1 MTFPGFLAKNHLPSV
16 LSDPISLPSLCG
28 QDVNPLLCPVRALR
42 IYLNRVEERRKGCK
56 RLFISHSDSYGKE
69 ISCDTISR
77 WIVQTI
83 KLACGT
89 NSLDQVQAN
98 AHEVRALSSSWAW
111 SNKVPL
117 DDVVKA
123 GFWSSENSFIRFYL
137 RDTSVM
143 ASSLASLGPIVAAQA
158 VVVPV
163 TSVL

>member
-1 MTFPGFLAKNHLPSV
+1 M
-16 LSDPISLPSLCG
+16 
-28 QDVNPLLCPVRALR
+28 
-42 IYLNRVEERRKGCK
+42 
-56 RLFISHSDSYGKE
+56 
-69 ISCDTISR
+69 
-77 WIVQTI
+77 QTI
-83 KLACGT
+83 KLACGID
-89 NSLDQVQAN
+89 NLAQVQVN

-137 RDTSVM
+137 RDTSV
-143 ASSLASLGPIVAAQA
+143 SSLASLGPIVAAQA